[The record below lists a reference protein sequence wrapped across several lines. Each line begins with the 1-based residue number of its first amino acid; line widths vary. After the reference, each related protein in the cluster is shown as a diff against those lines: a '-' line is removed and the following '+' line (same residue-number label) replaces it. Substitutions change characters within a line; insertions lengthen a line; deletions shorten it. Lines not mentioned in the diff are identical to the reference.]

1 MASQKGILLG
11 FETMETPFMNTVEKS
26 MRFVELVKSPY
37 LQVYPDSGNLMNAS
51 LEPGAKMSMKISN

>member
-1 MASQKGILLG
+1 
-11 FETMETPFMNTVEKS
+11 MNTVEKS

-51 LEPGAKMSMKISN
+51 LEPGAKKCIRRY

>member
-37 LQVYPDSGNLMNAS
+37 LQYIQTQVT
-51 LEPGAKMSMKISN
+51 